1 MINIPPMAER
11 IKKRREHREAQSK
24 LYKSY
29 HMVIQEIQ
37 SIPKHRSI
45 WNLWGLL

>member
-24 LYKSY
+24 LYGRY
-29 HMVIQEIQ
+29 EIVFQ
-37 SIPKHRSI
+37 KIMQRRSI